1 MSWLLFKLAGA
12 GNWLSG
18 VAKAVFKWIFADWRN
33 GPLLMM
39 TLLAAV
45 HVFLITPGLR
55 GEVAEWRAMTGKA
68 EVRFKIERKA
78 HVQTIVNYRRA
89 QAEAERAAEA
99 NVVRVRTIQQAETRS
114 VIDALENRLAAARHR
129 YGELVR
135 LRGQGA
141 AAADPGGAAPAAVPS
156 VSDAGRGAY
165 AAAGDRGV
173 PARRAVSAK
182 PDCPSHLVCL
192 SLEEALTA
200 TEDAERHD
208 ALIDWIERQARIAFV
223 PSQAAGERDG
233 NQ

>member
-1 MSWLLFKLAGA
+1 MSWLLLKLAGA
-12 GNWLSG
+12 GNWIVDLLGQAAKWLLSDVRHLVI
-18 VAKAVFKWIFADWRN
+18 VALALPMLFASI
-33 GPLLMM
+33 
-39 TLLAAV
+39 
-45 HVFLITPGLR
+45 ITIPNLR
-55 GEVAEWRAMTGKA
+55 AEVAEWRAKAGKA
-68 EVRFKIERKA
+68 EVRIKIERNA

-129 YGELVR
+129 FGELVR

-141 AAADPGGAAPAAVPS
+141 VAADPGGAAPAAVPG
-156 VSDAGRGAY
+156 VSDAGR
-165 AAAGDRGV
+165 AADAAPGDRGV
-173 PARRAVSAK
+173 PARRAVTAK

-200 TEDAERHD
+200 TEDAESHD
-208 ALIDWIERQARIAFV
+208 ALIDWIERQARIQFV
-223 PSQAAGERDG
+223 PSPAPGENDG